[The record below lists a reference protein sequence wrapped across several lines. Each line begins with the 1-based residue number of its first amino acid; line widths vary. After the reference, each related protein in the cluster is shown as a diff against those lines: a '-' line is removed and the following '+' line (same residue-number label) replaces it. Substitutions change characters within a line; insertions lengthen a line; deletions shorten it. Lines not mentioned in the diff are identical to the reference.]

1 VEGHTDSVGGDEY
14 NMRLSENRAGAVR
27 DFLVAQGVPAASVTS
42 QGFGKTMPVADNG
55 TAAGRRQNR
64 RVELVVS
71 GEILGTT
78 LTTTRTTISGSTPN
92 PR

>member
-1 VEGHTDSVGGDEY
+1 
-14 NMRLSENRAGAVR
+14 MKLSENRAGAVR
-27 DFLVAQGVPAASVTS
+27 DFLVAQGVPAAGVTS
-42 QGFGKTMPVADNG
+42 QGFGKTVPVADNA
-55 TAAGRRQNR
+55 TAAGRQQNR

-78 LTTTRTTISGSTPN
+78 LSSVRTTTGASPS